1 MKKYSVPKNFH
12 SSVGHNS
19 LDSYQ
24 FLRENAEQDSNTI
37 GSQFQSALIGLISGQ
52 MLIIQIILKHI
63 LSGLQMES

>member
-24 FLRENAEQDSNTI
+24 FLRENAEQDSKSYWESVAERIDWFDKWTDVNNTDY
-37 GSQFQSALIGLISGQ
+37 SKA
-52 MLIIQIILKHI
+52 HI
-63 LSGLQMES
+63 EWFTDG